1 MRQFEIDDVAKAAA
15 GDPNAQLRVER
26 RQEVLRLNQEKR
38 KSAMALATPLWRD
51 KKAIRDIYQEARRLT
66 VETGIKHEVD
76 HIVPIMGKKVCGLHV
91 EANLQ
96 ILTKT
101 ENIRKHATFSEPDI
115 FKQLEKA
122 GLLVI
127 SGKRS
132 LKAALKVGKPVV
144 AVGDHGPCF
153 RITIQNEQLVVV
165 AIGEI
170 ASAAEVVTIVSR
182 ESVAAV
188 IIVRSVASTVYK

>member
-15 GDPNAQLRVER
+15 GDPNAQFRVER
-26 RQEVLRLNQEKR
+26 RQEVLKWNQEKR
-38 KSAMALATPLWRD
+38 KISMALATSLWRD
-51 KKAIRDIYQEARRLT
+51 KKAIKDIYQEARRLT
-66 VETGIKHEVD
+66 AETGIKHEVD
-76 HIVPIMGKKVCGLHV
+76 HIVPIMGQKVCGLHV

-101 ENIRKHATFSEPDI
+101 ENIRKHTTFSEPDI

-144 AVGDHGPCF
+144 AVGDHGACY
-153 RITIQNEQLVVV
+153 RITSQNGQLVVV

-170 ASAAEVVTIVSR
+170 ASVAAVATIVSR
-182 ESVAAV
+182 ESAAAV
-188 IIVRSVASTVYK
+188 IIVRSVASTVSK